1 MLFFTVWLGKENRG
15 EKILFQ
21 AHNFYPP
28 KSRGKSKRKSAFTAL
43 LRKYSLPPTL
53 IHDLMTLSLTP
64 PDDFLLTNHPYHFF
78 ASSHL
83 TFSNVQWSRFSSL
96 SLSLS
101 LSLNLTWMWV
111 ECCVNFL
118 TTFFLVTKSFAQL
131 NLYVHYCN
139 FYIIIIKIIIKLYI
153 YDVVNFILFNE
164 YK

>member
-1 MLFFTVWLGKENRG
+1 MKIGRMENRERKIGWKMLFSTIWLGKENRG

-43 LRKYSLPPTL
+43 LHKYSLPPTL

-101 LSLNLTWMWV
+101 LSLNLT
-111 ECCVNFL
+111 
-118 TTFFLVTKSFAQL
+118 
-131 NLYVHYCN
+131 
-139 FYIIIIKIIIKLYI
+139 
-153 YDVVNFILFNE
+153 
-164 YK
+164 

>member
-1 MLFFTVWLGKENRG
+1 MKIGRMENRERKIGWKMLFSTVWLGKENRG
-15 EKILFQ
+15 DKILFQ

-64 PDDFLLTNHPYHFF
+64 PDDFLLTNHPYHFL

-101 LSLNLTWMWV
+101 LSQPDLNV
-111 ECCVNFL
+111 G
-118 TTFFLVTKSFAQL
+118 
-131 NLYVHYCN
+131 
-139 FYIIIIKIIIKLYI
+139 
-153 YDVVNFILFNE
+153 
-164 YK
+164 